1 MKIIKKDGLIELWDS
16 NKILEAIKKA
26 SLRCEANITKEQAL
40 NVADKVKE
48 NIFNEPEVKTKD
60 LHALVINELNKQGFT
75 DIAKSYQ
82 EYRDYKNSYA
92 KSWEDLKATTDDIL
106 FLGDRENANFD
117 SSLISTKGALIKGAL
132 AKELYKQFYL
142 SNTEKALI
150 KRGDIYI
157 HDLRDLLFGSI
168 NCCLFD
174 MGNVL
179 KGGFEMSNTKYSE
192 PKSVLTALQV
202 IGDVTMVASANQF
215 GGFTVPEVDKI
226 LLPYVFKSLDT
237 WTKFFTKDCGIT
249 DKNQV
254 KKLVDEK
261 VKEELRQGFQS
272 YELKL
277 NTLPSSRGDYP
288 FTTITFMQWDT
299 NLDTKSKYW
308 LAEIDKIILRTRY
321 EGHGGK
327 PALFPKLVALFDENQ
342 YKEDKYTQEVF
353 DECILCSSKCMYPD
367 MLSLTGSPKSNK
379 VAQEYNKHHTIISPM
394 GCRAYLSHWGDKDNP
409 SVTVGRCNIGAVSLN
424 IPLIMA
430 VAKKEY
436 GDLWREHFYGLLEY
450 RLQVIRKFLQKR
462 YDIIRHT
469 KCGTN
474 PMAFCQGGF
483 YKGYK
488 EPDEEIGDLVN
499 YMTASFGYIG
509 LNEASILWHG
519 KTLVEDNSVAI
530 NILKFIQDKL
540 EEFKKEDGYLYAI
553 YGTPAESYQSTAAKA
568 YKDFTGDTQF
578 GTYFTNSFHCHV
590 SENITPFTKQDKE
603 ADCFHLSNGGHI
615 SYGRV
620 DNPTNLEAIKALY
633 LRAMDLGYYY
643 AVNFDAI
650 FCQDCGRESYN
661 VTKDKCPYCES
672 KNRIIINRVCG
683 YLGYSDING
692 TSRFNDGLLANLK
705 DRRSM

>member
-26 SLRCEANITKEQAL
+26 SLRCEATITKEQAL

-48 NIFNEPEVKTKD
+48 TILNEPEVKTKD

-249 DKNQV
+249 DRNQV
-254 KKLVDEK
+254 KKLVDE
-261 VKEELRQGFQS
+261 
-272 YELKL
+272 
-277 NTLPSSRGDYP
+277 
-288 FTTITFMQWDT
+288 
-299 NLDTKSKYW
+299 
-308 LAEIDKIILRTRY
+308 
-321 EGHGGK
+321 
-327 PALFPKLVALFDENQ
+327 
-342 YKEDKYTQEVF
+342 
-353 DECILCSSKCMYPD
+353 
-367 MLSLTGSPKSNK
+367 
-379 VAQEYNKHHTIISPM
+379 
-394 GCRAYLSHWGDKDNP
+394 
-409 SVTVGRCNIGAVSLN
+409 
-424 IPLIMA
+424 
-430 VAKKEY
+430 
-436 GDLWREHFYGLLEY
+436 
-450 RLQVIRKFLQKR
+450 
-462 YDIIRHT
+462 
-469 KCGTN
+469 
-474 PMAFCQGGF
+474 
-483 YKGYK
+483 
-488 EPDEEIGDLVN
+488 
-499 YMTASFGYIG
+499 
-509 LNEASILWHG
+509 
-519 KTLVEDNSVAI
+519 
-530 NILKFIQDKL
+530 
-540 EEFKKEDGYLYAI
+540 
-553 YGTPAESYQSTAAKA
+553 
-568 YKDFTGDTQF
+568 
-578 GTYFTNSFHCHV
+578 
-590 SENITPFTKQDKE
+590 
-603 ADCFHLSNGGHI
+603 
-615 SYGRV
+615 
-620 DNPTNLEAIKALY
+620 
-633 LRAMDLGYYY
+633 
-643 AVNFDAI
+643 
-650 FCQDCGRESYN
+650 
-661 VTKDKCPYCES
+661 
-672 KNRIIINRVCG
+672 
-683 YLGYSDING
+683 
-692 TSRFNDGLLANLK
+692 
-705 DRRSM
+705 RS